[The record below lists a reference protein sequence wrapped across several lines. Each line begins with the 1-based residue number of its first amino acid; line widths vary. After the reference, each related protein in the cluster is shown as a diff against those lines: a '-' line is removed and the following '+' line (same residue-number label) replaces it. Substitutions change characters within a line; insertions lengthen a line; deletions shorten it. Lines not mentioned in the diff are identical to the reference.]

1 MRGNGSEV
9 RLIREY
15 GFFFKM
21 PRKCHDVLET
31 LRSRILIAS
40 AKIVKSKVIVRD
52 FLKRLYFESF
62 PSNAMMSFQSLVHRF
77 WSSGKK
83 RTFFFQSDFT

>member
-52 FLKRLYFESF
+52 FLKRF
-62 PSNAMMSFQSLVHRF
+62 
-77 WSSGKK
+77 G
-83 RTFFFQSDFT
+83 FTRIKAGA